1 MGTTIWRPR
10 RAWGDSLHSLLR
22 SLAVQSLLLDLVTIF
37 GMSVLAAV
45 VCHRLRLPSAIGLLL
60 AGVIAGPHALQLVRN
75 AHEIELLAEI
85 GVVLLLFVI
94 GLEISIT
101 DLERLKRFFSIGG
114 STQFFGTAAVV
125 SLLLP
130 MTGLIPQQSL
140 YLGFVVTLSS
150 TAIVLR
156 ALQERGE
163 LETPHG
169 RSILSILIYQD
180 VGVVPVM
187 LTAPLLAGM
196 AGLTSSAGGN
206 GFADLGALVLR
217 VLLVTAFGYSA
228 YRWIVPWFLERITRT
243 RSSEAF
249 LLGVFMLCVGIAVLT
264 QSLGLSLALGA
275 FLAGFILSESE
286 YSHQAVAVM
295 LPFRDVLMS
304 LFFISIGM
312 LLDLKVLAGNLGPML
327 LLTSGVLLI
336 KPLIAALASL
346 AVGLPLRQAV
356 LSGMALAQVGEFS
369 LVATKAGVS
378 AGLLSQEV
386 FQSVLVVAVLSML
399 ATPLLIQAAP
409 RLADQLVN
417 TPLGRWSAQRTQLT
431 AIESGTHSAPSVL
444 IVGFGVTGRNLA
456 ASCRRCDVPYAVVE
470 LNAALVK
477 EARSEGFPV
486 HYGDASQP
494 AILEL
499 ARARQTRAIVVVI
512 DDPGA
517 ARRIVELARRIAP
530 DVFILVRTRYLR
542 EVEPLSALGAD
553 EVIADELEVSI
564 EVFSRVLAR
573 MLVPRERIKE
583 LIGDVRGEWRRMA
596 RSLAPEAT
604 RVHDLRVV
612 LPDLA
617 THSIPVREDTPWV
630 GKTIA
635 SSGLRHDHGV
645 TVLAVQRSGET
656 IANPGGDVLLQAGDV
671 LFVIGP
677 EAWDPVFT

>member
-1 MGTTIWRPR
+1 MQT
-10 RAWGDSLHSLLR
+10 
-22 SLAVQSLLLDLVTIF
+22 LLLDLVTIF
-37 GMSVLAAV
+37 AMAVAAAV

-60 AGVIAGPHALQLVRN
+60 AGVIAGPHALQLVHN

-94 GLEISIT
+94 GLEISIA
-101 DLERLKRFFSIGG
+101 DLERLRRFFAIGG
-114 STQFFGTAAVV
+114 TVQFFGSAAVIT
-125 SLLLP
+125 LLLP
-130 MTGLIPQQSL
+130 LTGLVPQQSV
-140 YLGFVVTLSS
+140 YLGFVVALSS

-156 ALQERGE
+156 LLQDRGE

-180 VGVVPVM
+180 IGVVPVM

-196 AGLTSSAGGN
+196 AGLASNGG
-206 GFADLGALVLR
+206 GGGLTDLGVLLLK
-217 VLLVTAFGYSA
+217 VLLVAAFGYSA
-228 YRWIVPWFLERITRT
+228 YRWIVPWVLERITRT

-275 FLAGFILSESE
+275 FLAGFILSESD

-312 LLDLKVLAGNLGPML
+312 LLDLKVLTANLGPML
-327 LLTSGVLLI
+327 LLTAAVLVI
-336 KPLIAALASL
+336 KPLIAAFASL

-356 LSGMALAQVGEFS
+356 LSGMALAQLGEFS
-369 LVATKAGVS
+369 LVATKAGVT

-409 RLADQLVN
+409 KLAQQLAS
-417 TPLGRWSAQRTQLT
+417 TALGRWSDRRTRQGLVG
-431 AIESGTHSAPSVL
+431 APAPEAPSVL

-456 ASCRRCDVPYAVVE
+456 ASCQRCDVPCAVVE
-470 LNAALVK
+470 LNAALVRK
-477 EARSEGFPV
+477 ARSEGIPI

-494 AILEL
+494 AILERV
-499 ARARQTRAIVVVI
+499 RADQARAIVVVI

-517 ARRIVELARRIAP
+517 ARRIVELARRLAP
-530 DVFILVRTRYLR
+530 DGFILVRTRYLR
-542 EVEPLSALGAD
+542 EVEPLTQLGAD

-573 MLVPRERIKE
+573 MLVPRERIKA

-617 THSIPVREDTPWV
+617 THSIPLREDNPWV
-630 GKTIA
+630 GQTIA
-635 SSGLRHDHGV
+635 SSRLRDDHGV
-645 TVLAVQRSGET
+645 TVLAVQRRGAT
-656 IANPGGDVLLQAGDV
+656 LANPRGDVTLEAGDV

-677 EAWDPVFT
+677 EPWDPGPT

>member
-1 MGTTIWRPR
+1 M
-10 RAWGDSLHSLLR
+10 
-22 SLAVQSLLLDLVTIF
+22 QSLLLDLVTIF
-37 GMSVLAAV
+37 GLSVVAAV

-94 GLEISIT
+94 GLEISIP
-101 DLERLKRFFSIGG
+101 DLERLKRFFAIGG
-114 STQFFGTAAVV
+114 SAQFFGTAVLV
-125 SLLLP
+125 TLLLP
-130 MTGLIPQQSL
+130 LTGLLPQQSL
-140 YLGFVVTLSS
+140 YLGFVVALSS

-180 VGVVPVM
+180 IGVVPVM
-187 LTAPLLAGM
+187 LTAPLLASM
-196 AGLTSSAGGN
+196 AGLASGGGSGIN
-206 GFADLGALVLR
+206 ALAALLLK
-217 VLLVTAFGYSA
+217 VLLVAAFGYSA
-228 YRWIVPWFLERITRT
+228 YRWIVPWVLERITRT

-312 LLDLKVLAGNLGPML
+312 LLDLAYLLENLGPML
-327 LLTSGVLLI
+327 LLTAAVLLI
-336 KPLIAALASL
+336 KPLIAAGASL

-356 LSGMALAQVGEFS
+356 LSGMALGQLGEFS

-378 AGLLSQEV
+378 AGLFSQEV

-399 ATPLLIQAAP
+399 ATPLLMQAAP
-409 RLADQLVN
+409 RLVEQLAG
-417 TPLGRWSAQRTQLT
+417 TPLDRWSDARTLQEP
-431 AIESGTHSAPSVL
+431 IDRGPQVPPSVL

-456 ASCRRCDVPYAVVE
+456 SSCRRCDVPYAVIE

-477 EARSEGFPV
+477 KARSEGIPI

-494 AILEL
+494 AILGL
-499 ARARQTRAIVVVI
+499 VRAHRARAIVVVI
-512 DDPGA
+512 DDSGA
-517 ARRIVELARRIAP
+517 ARRIVELARRQAP
-530 DVFILVRTRYLR
+530 DAFILVRTRYLR
-542 EVEPLSALGAD
+542 EVEPLTQLGAD

-573 MLVPRERIKE
+573 MLVPRERIQQ
-583 LIGDVRGEWRRMA
+583 LIGDVRGDWRRMA
-596 RSLAPEAT
+596 RNLAPEAT

-617 THSIPVREDTPWV
+617 THSIPLRNDNPWV
-630 GKTIA
+630 GLSIA
-635 SSGLRHDHGV
+635 NSRLRDEHGV
-645 TVLAVQRSGET
+645 VVLAVQRAGET
-656 IANPGGDVLLQAGDV
+656 LANPRGDLVLQAGDV
-671 LFVIGP
+671 MFVIGP
-677 EAWDPVFT
+677 ENWDPVLN

>member
-1 MGTTIWRPR
+1 M
-10 RAWGDSLHSLLR
+10 
-22 SLAVQSLLLDLVTIF
+22 QSLLLDLVTIF
-37 GMSVLAAV
+37 ALSVVAAV

-60 AGVIAGPHALQLVRN
+60 AGVVAGPHALQLVRN

-85 GVVLLLFVI
+85 GVVLLMFVI
-94 GLEISIT
+94 GLEISIA
-101 DLERLKRFFSIGG
+101 DLERLKRFFAIGG

-125 SLLLP
+125 TLLLP
-130 MTGLIPQQSL
+130 LTGLVPQQSL
-140 YLGFVVTLSS
+140 YLGFVVALSS

-180 VGVVPVM
+180 IGVVPVM
-187 LTAPLLAGM
+187 LMAPLLAGI
-196 AGLTSSAGGN
+196 AGLGGS
-206 GFADLGALVLR
+206 GGSGLAELGAL
-217 VLLVTAFGYSA
+217 LLKVILVATFGYGA
-228 YRWIVPWFLERITRT
+228 YRWIVPWVLECITRT

-327 LLTSGVLLI
+327 LLTAAVLLI
-336 KPLIAALASL
+336 KPLIAACASL

-386 FQSVLVVAVLSML
+386 FQSVLVVAVLTML
-399 ATPLLIQAAP
+399 ATPLLIQSAP
-409 RLADQLVN
+409 KLAELLAT
-417 TPLGRWSAQRTQLT
+417 TPMGRWNDPRTRRQQP
-431 AIESGTHSAPSVL
+431 IELWPKEPPSVL
-444 IVGFGVTGRNLA
+444 IMGFGVTGRNLA

-470 LNAALVK
+470 LNAALVRQ
-477 EARSEGFPV
+477 ARSEGIPI

-499 ARARQTRAIVVVI
+499 VRAHQARAIVVVI
-512 DDPGA
+512 DDAGA

-530 DVFILVRTRYLR
+530 DAFILVRTRYLR
-542 EVEPLSALGAD
+542 EVEPLSQLGAD

-573 MLVPRERIKE
+573 MLVPRERINE

-617 THSIPVREDTPWV
+617 THSIPLHQGSPWV
-630 GKTIA
+630 GQTIA
-635 SSGLRHDHGV
+635 SSRLRDDHGV
-645 TVLAVQRSGET
+645 TVLAVLRTGET
-656 IANPGGDVLLQAGDV
+656 IANPRGDVVLQAGDV

-677 EAWDPVFT
+677 KTWAPVLS

>member
-1 MGTTIWRPR
+1 MQG
-10 RAWGDSLHSLLR
+10 
-22 SLAVQSLLLDLVTIF
+22 LLLDLVTIF
-37 GMSVLAAV
+37 ALSVTAAV

-94 GLEISIT
+94 GLEISIA
-101 DLERLKRFFSIGG
+101 DLERLKRFFAIGG
-114 STQFFGTAAVV
+114 TVQLFGTAAVV
-125 SLLLP
+125 TLLLP
-130 MTGLIPQQSL
+130 LTGLVPQQSV
-140 YLGFVVTLSS
+140 YLGFVVALSS

-156 ALQERGE
+156 LLQDRGE

-180 VGVVPVM
+180 IGVVPVM

-196 AGLTSSAGGN
+196 AGLASKGG
-206 GFADLGALVLR
+206 GGGLADLVALLFK
-217 VLLVTAFGYSA
+217 VLLVAAFCYSA
-228 YRWIVPWFLERITRT
+228 YRWIVPWVLECITRT

-264 QSLGLSLALGA
+264 QTLGLSLALGA
-275 FLAGFILSESE
+275 FLAGFILSESD

-327 LLTSGVLLI
+327 LLTAVVLLI
-336 KPLIAALASL
+336 KPLIAASASL

-409 RLADQLVN
+409 KLAEQLAS
-417 TPLGRWSAQRTQLT
+417 TPLGSWSDRRTRQGLAGT
-431 AIESGTHSAPSVL
+431 APQEAPSVL

-456 ASCRRCDVPYAVVE
+456 ASCRRCEVPYAVVE
-470 LNAALVK
+470 LNSALVRN
-477 EARSEGFPV
+477 ARSEGLPIY
-486 HYGDASQP
+486 YGDASQP

-499 ARARQTRAIVVVI
+499 VRAHQARAIVVVI

-517 ARRIVELARRIAP
+517 ARRIVELARRLAP
-530 DVFILVRTRYLR
+530 GAFILVRTRYLR
-542 EVEPLSALGAD
+542 EVEPLTQLGAD

-583 LIGDVRGEWRRMA
+583 LIGDVRGDWRRMA

-612 LPDLA
+612 LPDLV
-617 THSIPVREDTPWV
+617 THSIPLREDNPWV
-630 GKTIA
+630 GQTIA
-635 SSGLRHDHGV
+635 SSRLRDDHGV
-645 TVLAVQRSGET
+645 MVLAVQRSGAT
-656 IANPGGDVLLQAGDV
+656 LANPRGDVKLQAGDV
-671 LFVIGP
+671 LFIISP
-677 EAWDPVFT
+677 EQWDPVLS

>member
-1 MGTTIWRPR
+1 M
-10 RAWGDSLHSLLR
+10 
-22 SLAVQSLLLDLVTIF
+22 QSLLLDLVTIF
-37 GMSVLAAV
+37 ALSVVAAV

-60 AGVIAGPHALQLVRN
+60 AGVVAGPHALQLVRN

-94 GLEISIT
+94 GLEISVA

-114 STQFFGTAAVV
+114 TTQFFGTAAVV
-125 SLLLP
+125 TLLLP
-130 MTGLIPQQSL
+130 LTGLVPQQSL
-140 YLGFVVTLSS
+140 YLGFVVALSS

-206 GFADLGALVLR
+206 GLADLGGLVLK
-217 VLLVTAFGYSA
+217 VLLVAAFGYSA
-228 YRWIVPWFLERITRT
+228 YRWIVPWVLERITRT

-275 FLAGFILSESE
+275 FLAGFILSESD

-312 LLDLKVLAGNLGPML
+312 LLDLKILAGNLGPML
-327 LLTSGVLLI
+327 LLTAGVLLI
-336 KPLIAALASL
+336 KPLIAAFASL
-346 AVGLPLRQAV
+346 AVGLPLRQAI

-378 AGLLSQEV
+378 AGLLTQEM

-409 RLADQLVN
+409 WLAERLST
-417 TPLGRWSAQRTQLT
+417 TPLGRWSNRRTQLSP
-431 AIESGTHSAPSVL
+431 AGAAPQSAPSVL

-456 ASCRRCDVPYAVVE
+456 ASCRRCDVPYAVIE

-477 EARSEGFPV
+477 EARSEGVPV

-494 AILEL
+494 AILDL
-499 ARARQTRAIVVVI
+499 VRAHQARAIVVVI

-530 DVFILVRTRYLR
+530 DAFILVRTRYLR
-542 EVEPLSALGAD
+542 EVEPLSQLGAD

-612 LPDLA
+612 LPELA
-617 THSIPVREDTPWV
+617 THSIPVLENSPWV
-630 GKTIA
+630 GQTIA
-635 SSGLRHDHGV
+635 SSRLRDDHGV
-645 TVLAVQRSGET
+645 MVLAVQRSGET
-656 IANPGGDVLLQAGDV
+656 IANPGGSVLLKAGDV

-677 EAWDPVFT
+677 EDWDPVLA

>member
-1 MGTTIWRPR
+1 M
-10 RAWGDSLHSLLR
+10 
-22 SLAVQSLLLDLVTIF
+22 QSLLLDLVTIF
-37 GMSVLAAV
+37 ALSVAAAV
-45 VCHRLRLPSAIGLLL
+45 ICHRLRLPSAIGLLL

-94 GLEISIT
+94 GLEISIA
-101 DLERLKRFFSIGG
+101 DLERLKRFFAIGG
-114 STQFFGTAAVV
+114 SGQFFGTAAVV
-125 SLLLP
+125 ALLLP
-130 MTGLIPQQSL
+130 LTGLVPQQSL
-140 YLGFVVTLSS
+140 YLGFVVALSS

-169 RSILSILIYQD
+169 RSILSTLIYQD
-180 VGVVPVM
+180 IGVVPVM

-196 AGLTSSAGGN
+196 AGLADRGG
-206 GFADLGALVLR
+206 GSGLTDLGALLLK
-217 VLLVTAFGYSA
+217 VLLVAAFGYSA
-228 YRWIVPWFLERITRT
+228 YRWIVPWVLERITRT

-275 FLAGFILSESE
+275 FLAGFILSESD

-327 LLTSGVLLI
+327 LLTAAVLLI
-336 KPLIAALASL
+336 KPLIAGCASL

-356 LSGMALAQVGEFS
+356 LAGMALAQVGEFS

-378 AGLLSQEV
+378 AGLLPEEV

-399 ATPLLIQAAP
+399 ATPLLIQVAPKLAEQLAA
-409 RLADQLVN
+409 
-417 TPLGRWSAQRTQLT
+417 TPLGRWSDRRSRPVLAEAAAQ
-431 AIESGTHSAPSVL
+431 EAPSVL

-456 ASCRRCDVPYAVVE
+456 GSCQRCDVPYAVVE
-470 LNAALVK
+470 LNAALVRQ
-477 EARSEGFPV
+477 ARSEGIPI

-499 ARARQTRAIVVVI
+499 VRADQARAIVVVI
-512 DDPGA
+512 DDPGG
-517 ARRIVELARRIAP
+517 ARRVVELARRLAP
-530 DVFILVRTRYLR
+530 DAFILVRTRYLR
-542 EVEPLSALGAD
+542 EVEPLTQLGAD

-573 MLVPRERIKE
+573 MLVPRERIKA

-596 RSLAPEAT
+596 RTLAPEAT

-617 THSIPVREDTPWV
+617 THSIPLGETNLWV
-630 GKTIA
+630 GQTIA
-635 SSGLRHDHGV
+635 SSRLRDDHGV
-645 TVLAVQRSGET
+645 TVLAVHRSGT
-656 IANPGGDVLLQAGDV
+656 TLANPRGDLQLQAGDV

-677 EAWDPVFT
+677 EQWDPQLT